1 MMKTKIKVVINGN
14 EYLVEST
21 YESGLENITKTI
33 KEIVAQELL
42 IMDKKN

>member
-1 MMKTKIKVVINGN
+1 MKTKIKVVINGN

-21 YESGLENITKTI
+21 YEMGMEAVQQVIKTMVI
-33 KEIVAQELL
+33 QELL

>member
-1 MMKTKIKVVINGN
+1 MKTKIKLVINGN

-21 YESGLENITKTI
+21 YESGFEHIIKTI

-42 IMDKKN
+42 MMDKKN